1 MCDFGFCGIF
11 ARFTAGFLAVT
22 LVLGCQQREAYQL
35 LDRANGYEAAGY
47 EDLAIETYV
56 LAAAADSSDAYLH
69 RALARA
75 YMRRSDYD
83 RASDALREAIA
94 FEPAYLDAYQDLIRI
109 SVAQDDVNAALGWL
123 EKAARAVPGYTLIYE
138 ELVTLYLASE
148 RLDEAF
154 ALLEDLA
161 VRFPKEAWVHFRRG
175 GLLRLLERSDEALEA
190 FSQAAYLDDELPD
203 LWAEV
208 GNLQYDLEAF
218 DEAEDAYSRAI
229 DQDPNDHRSMNNL
242 AWVYAE
248 MGKEID
254 RGIELS
260 RSSLELR
267 EEPSYMDTLAE
278 LYYKQGDRRRALIWI
293 RRALRMGSD
302 SPELNDHLKQQF
314 ERFQRA
320 LYGRT

>member
-1 MCDFGFCGIF
+1 MCVFGSCGFF
-11 ARFTAGFLAVT
+11 ARFAAGFLVVT
-22 LVLGCQQREAYQL
+22 IVLGCQQREAYQL

-47 EDLAIETYV
+47 ENRAIETYV
-56 LAAAADSSDAYLH
+56 QAAAADSSDAYLQS
-69 RALARA
+69 ALAGA
-75 YMRRSDYD
+75 YLRRSDYD
-83 RASDALREAIA
+83 RASDALRDAIA
-94 FEPAYLDAYQDLIRI
+94 LEPAYLDAYQNLIRI
-109 SVAQDDVNAALGWL
+109 SVAKDDVNAALGWL
-123 EKAARAVPGYTLIYE
+123 EKAAHAVPGYRPIYE
-138 ELVTLYLASE
+138 ELVTLYLVSE

-154 ALLEDLA
+154 VLLEDLA
-161 VRFPKEAWVHFRRG
+161 ERFPKEAWVHFRLG
-175 GLLRLLERSDEALEA
+175 GLLRFLERPDEALEA
-190 FSQAAYLDDELPD
+190 FSQAAYLDDEFPH

-208 GNLQYDLEAF
+208 GNLQYELEAF

-248 MGKEID
+248 IGKEIH

-293 RRALRMGSD
+293 RRALRMGVD

-314 ERFQRA
+314 DRFQRA
-320 LYGRT
+320 PYGRT